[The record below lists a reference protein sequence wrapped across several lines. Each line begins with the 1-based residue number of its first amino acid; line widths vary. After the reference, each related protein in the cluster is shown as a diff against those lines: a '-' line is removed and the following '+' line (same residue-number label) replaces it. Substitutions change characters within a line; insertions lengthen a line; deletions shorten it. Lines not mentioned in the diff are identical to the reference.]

1 MKQEIKRDYK
11 EIAKTNTFVAHAAE
25 IREIGK
31 VNNVD
36 VGIAADMY
44 IANHSLTRTPE
55 LTKATAIAVKDGTT
69 NGEMKE
75 GLRQY
80 NEAISKFREF
90 ERQRIAE

>member
-11 EIAKTNTFVAHAAE
+11 DIAKKNTFVAHAAE

-36 VGIAADMY
+36 VGVAADMY

-55 LTKATAIAVKDGTT
+55 LMVQYKEFTT
-69 NGEMKE
+69 LCHENTLKNIVEELAK
-75 GLRQY
+75 
-80 NEAISKFREF
+80 
-90 ERQRIAE
+90 